1 MQWSLTGRW
10 PQSERVRTGDLAT
23 ATQTM
28 HDCWT
33 TLNLFKVRFLQSHTY
48 ACWFIKF
55 IIKCVIKVKKISCP
69 TVQITTSLYMLMVRK
84 AISVCV
90 RVGTSLNLQVCWC
103 STGIHIVEVV
113 AGVRVT
119 TATEEGFAIALTNT
133 GDVYSWG
140 KSYRGRLGHPTAD
153 NQRTPKLVEALAGKD
168 CKQVN
173 ILNSA

>member
-1 MQWSLTGRW
+1 
-10 PQSERVRTGDLAT
+10 
-23 ATQTM
+23 
-28 HDCWT
+28 
-33 TLNLFKVRFLQSHTY
+33 
-48 ACWFIKF
+48 
-55 IIKCVIKVKKISCP
+55 
-69 TVQITTSLYMLMVRK
+69 MLMVRK

-90 RVGTSLNLQVCWC
+90 RVCTSLNLQVCWC

>member
-1 MQWSLTGRW
+1 M
-10 PQSERVRTGDLAT
+10 
-23 ATQTM
+23 
-28 HDCWT
+28 
-33 TLNLFKVRFLQSHTY
+33 
-48 ACWFIKF
+48 
-55 IIKCVIKVKKISCP
+55 
-69 TVQITTSLYMLMVRK
+69 
-84 AISVCV
+84 
-90 RVGTSLNLQVCWC
+90 
-103 STGIHIVEVV
+103 EVV

-173 ILNSA
+173 GWRCDFSFSFSSSFHYTRLTFFT